1 MERILTERT
10 MMKKC
15 ILLVSMALLLSAC
28 SADEPDYTVPPAV
41 SSISELKPADTV
53 LVYDDYE
60 GEDAKPEEALETFAS
75 KDGLCVIEKK
85 PSYYEVWLH
94 HDKGDPY
101 SVGSAYAEV
110 ILDMGLDYAMV
121 LEPYLYENIDSAFPN
136 LDGEYTP
143 VIDRIKLLK
152 PQIPEAYLLELE
164 GFATVLSGGE
174 KGMVCD
180 RKLSYEEVLL
190 GSMVPDCLRGTNC
203 SALSVWGEKS
213 ASGERIV
220 SRTMDWPMGS
230 TNQMCTAQAV
240 THFIMGE
247 GKNSYTAV
255 AVLGMLD
262 VLTGLNDK
270 GVFAAMLDAGSG
282 NDYVCEGKKCYSFEL
297 RYALEKM
304 NDARSL
310 GEYMVA
316 ESKNF
321 TFSHNIIVTDKK
333 DCFVAEDCAD
343 TSEFSTGQSSL
354 RDKDTPLM
362 EGISW
367 DNPDSLCVVNAFL
380 SEGADDDLTANG
392 GNYIRFCKYNTWTGE
407 KEKLSVADVK
417 SIVTRESV
425 TRDSGWHN
433 IYSYLTYHIV
443 IYDYATG
450 KLNICFTGPEGVKD
464 HPVFTEVSY

>member
-1 MERILTERT
+1 
-10 MMKKC
+10 MKKY
-15 ILLVSMALLLSAC
+15 ILLVLISTLLCAC
-28 SADEPDYTVPPAV
+28 SADEPDYNVPAAV
-41 SSISELKPADTV
+41 NAAEGLKKVDTT
-53 LVYDDYE
+53 LVYDSYE
-60 GEDAKPEEALETFAS
+60 GEEAKPEEALERFAS
-75 KDGLCVIEKK
+75 EDGLCVIEKK
-85 PSYYEVWLH
+85 PSYYEVWLY

-101 SVGSAYAEV
+101 DVGCAYAEA
-110 ILDMGLDYAMV
+110 ILETGMDYAEV

-143 VIDRIKLLK
+143 VIDRINLLK
-152 PQIPEAYLLELE
+152 PQIPEEYVQELE
-164 GFATVLSGGE
+164 GFATILSGGL
-174 KGMVCD
+174 KGMEAD
-180 RKLSYEEVLL
+180 GKLSYEEVFLA
-190 GSMVPDCLRGTNC
+190 SMVPDCLRGTNC
-203 SALSVWGEKS
+203 NALSVWGEKS
-213 ASGERIV
+213 VTGERII

-230 TNQMCTAQAV
+230 TKQMCTAQAV

-321 TFSHNIIVTDKK
+321 TFSHNIIVTDKN

-343 TSEFSTGQSSL
+343 TSESSTGQSIL

-362 EGISW
+362 DGIHW
-367 DNPDSLCVVNAFL
+367 DNPDSLCVVNAFQ
-380 SEGADDDLTANG
+380 SEGADDAFTSNG
-392 GNYIRFCKYNTWTGE
+392 NNYIRFCKYNAWTGE

-417 SIVTRESV
+417 SIVTRESIK
-425 TRDSGWHN
+425 RDSGWHN

-450 KLNICFTGPEGVKD
+450 KLNICFTGPEGQKD
-464 HPVFTEVSY
+464 HPVFTEVPY